1 MNSGEESIL
10 IELLNTLIKE
20 SSIYINTTKDLSD
33 ESFVLKII
41 KSM

>member
-20 SSIYINTTKDLSD
+20 SSIYINKIKDLSD
-33 ESFVLKII
+33 ESYVLKII